1 MCPTKL
7 SSVDGLASYAAP
19 RFWPRCE
26 GEIVGSIHIQLAPS
40 SSSFDPTRLS
50 TPPNSTRPRKGDAF
64 YANSAKVVGRVEKVL
79 KKRIKGLT
87 ELVVQVEGSEERSF
101 CTCMTGGD
109 Q

>member
-1 MCPTKL
+1 M
-7 SSVDGLASYAAP
+7 DGLASYAAP

-50 TPPNSTRPRKGDAF
+50 TPPNISRPCKSDNAI
-64 YANSAKVVGRVEKVL
+64 YANAVKVVGRVEKVL

>member
-1 MCPTKL
+1 MQKL

-26 GEIVGSIHIQLAPS
+26 GELVGSIHIQLAPS
-40 SSSFDPTRLS
+40 PSSFDPTRLS
-50 TPPNSTRPRKGDAF
+50 THPSSSRPRKGDAI
-64 YANSAKVVGRVEKVL
+64 YANSEKVVGRVEKVL